1 MKISRNKII
10 ALLCEIRKTI
20 YQNIDLQ
27 LYFDDVYSEDNTEQ
41 TELEDF
47 CNGVSNGFLSE
58 LIHAISGYEV
68 EVTGDVENLFICP
81 CCKYKT
87 LSEKYDINE
96 CTGYDICPYCW
107 WEDDGTVDINKYSS
121 VNRGSISD
129 YRERLKLNPNKYYID
144 KWFK

>member
-1 MKISRNKII
+1 MKISRNKVIE
-10 ALLCEIRKTI
+10 LLYEIRKTI

-27 LYFDDVYSEDNTEQ
+27 LYFDSEYSENNTEQ
-41 TELEDF
+41 TESEDF

-58 LIHAISGYEV
+58 LIHAISGYEI

-81 CCKYKT
+81 CCEYKT
-87 LSEKYDINE
+87 LSEKYDMNE
-96 CTGYDICPYCW
+96 GTGYDICPYCK
-107 WEDDGTVDINKYSS
+107 WEDDGTLDINKRSS

-129 YRERLKLNPNKYYID
+129 YRKRLKLNPNKYYID